1 MGSCRNGLRNNGEFY
16 ATGKNESQQIIG
28 WRRLIYKH
36 STVHATVEAL
46 HRLSKQFPIH
56 FSFHGENLLITQGK
70 RNISTESA
78 EPTYSSRLCLSY
90 RSFYSASASWSVYQA
105 TRTPT
110 GACEAILV
118 NHRRLF
124 RNEKVLISSENL
136 FSIKIDE
143 WSVINVQRFT
153 GLIGCSSSC
162 VSVICSCASL

>member
-1 MGSCRNGLRNNGEFY
+1 MRPEKR
-16 ATGKNESQQIIG
+16 ESTNR
-28 WRRLIYKH
+28 W
-36 STVHATVEAL
+36 VEATNLQTL
-46 HRLSKQFPIH
+46 HGACYGGSDSSIVQPFPIH

-110 GACEAILV
+110 GACEAIPV

-124 RNEKVLISSENL
+124 RNEKVLISSENS

-143 WSVINVQRFT
+143 WSVINVQRFM
-153 GLIGCSSSC
+153 GLIGCLSSW
-162 VSVICSCASL
+162 VSVICSETLLLNENVMDL